1 MSAVDK
7 ASEIVR
13 VEQVQGRAVV
23 SASFGLAGFRNDFA
37 HCSAT
42 ADLFTQVC
50 SSALGSHSACAE
62 DLSTALNEM
71 LEWAYGCGVEQ
82 GELALQVSES
92 ESVLQICVTVPMPP
106 EPVVGEVERVTALN
120 REHAR
125 ERFVL
130 ELAKPMRES
139 SSLLGLYWLAC
150 EYGRLH
156 ALREPAR
163 SLRLALDM
171 GP

>member
-1 MSAVDK
+1 MNQ

-13 VEQVQGRAVV
+13 VEHEQGRAVV

-50 SSALGSHSACAE
+50 SSALGAHTAGAD

-71 LEWAYGCGVEQ
+71 LEWAFGCGVEQ
-82 GELALQVSES
+82 GEMEIRVSES
-92 ESVLQICVTVPMPP
+92 ESALQLSLTVPMPP
-106 EPVVGEVERVTALN
+106 EPVVGAVEQMTTLN

-125 ERFVL
+125 ECFIL
-130 ELAKPMRES
+130 ELAKPMREA

-150 EYGRLH
+150 EYGRLK
-156 ALREPAR
+156 AMREPAR
-163 SLRLALDM
+163 GLQLALEM
-171 GP
+171 GK